1 MSMIIPVLLVFF
13 FVIIYFTVKGLK
25 KNKENVSNIE
35 VFIFVLYMLSF
46 LLFGVGLITHGNQHT
61 DAIDP
66 VDLECYI
73 PFGGKHIITLI
84 VYFLFFNLSAGFIWI
99 KGHKLPP
106 LSLVF
111 FLIFLFIGIVVNS
124 TILIQVTT
132 HNTETLDVYKE
143 NIGTFLLVFTPALSL
158 IIAIGLLIKIIK
170 EEKTQ
175 AKSKT
180 YKNKFLNYC
189 NSVLANRFNESVW
202 ALLLFIPV
210 FIVITIVLL
219 LFGQD
224 VNSITKVFTE
234 TTTWAFSQKMHP
246 PILDHKGHYL
256 CTVAAKG
263 DPKIVKPIRLGK
275 RHKNI
280 IIVNRQLQIANA
292 FEEMIT
298 DISPKLHR
306 FIRRNYDKY
315 GYNLS
320 LKINSKMGSNITY
333 LLMKP
338 LEWIFLISLYVL
350 CVNPEKKIDNQYQL

>member
-1 MSMIIPVLLVFF
+1 MSMIIPLLLVLF
-13 FVIIYFTVKGLK
+13 FVLIFFTVKALK
-25 KNKENVSNIE
+25 KNKKGISNLE
-35 VFIFVLYMLSF
+35 VTVFVLYLLSF
-46 LLFGVGLITHGNQHT
+46 LLFGLGILTHVHQHT
-61 DAIDP
+61 EAIDP
-66 VDLECYI
+66 IDPECYI
-73 PFGGKHIITLI
+73 PFGGKHILTLI
-84 VYFLFFNLSAGFIWI
+84 VYFIFFNISAGFIWI
-99 KGHKLPP
+99 KGRKLPP
-106 LSLVF
+106 LSLVL
-111 FLIFLFIGIVVNS
+111 FLVFLVIGLFINTAILIQITHHNLDSFGIYAENTGTFLFI
-124 TILIQVTT
+124 
-132 HNTETLDVYKE
+132 
-143 NIGTFLLVFTPALSL
+143 FTPALSL
-158 IIAIGLLIKIIK
+158 IIAIGLLLKIVR
-170 EEKTQ
+170 EEKIQ
-175 AKSKT
+175 AKDKV

-189 NSVLANRFNESVW
+189 NSFLASKFSESVW

-210 FIVITIVLL
+210 FILITIVLL

-298 DISPKLHR
+298 DISPGLHS
-306 FIRRNYDKY
+306 FIRKNYDKY

-320 LKINSKMGSNITY
+320 LKINSKIRSNITY
-333 LLMKP
+333 ILMKP
-338 LEWIFLISLYVL
+338 LEWIFLISLYLL
-350 CVNPEKKIDNQYQL
+350 CVNPEKKISKQYHL